1 MNGRGYGLAEV
12 GLFLL
17 LAFVLPGFVYLAFL
31 LFLFPNMFSQMV
43 TTTGFTNNEALF
55 GVLLGIIGGLLLT
68 SVCFF
73 LELFLSWIRLFW
85 LMERVL
91 RKVRIFGR
99 KLLLFPNMGIP
110 RLGKFEA
117 AGRSSVY
124 LHQITGQAIMHFN
137 IAMGLLIMLVLYL
150 VLQDFLG
157 ENSVTPSLQ
166 LARTTVTSIFV
177 FVNFVI
183 STCFY
188 NSAKIAMDEVDHVIV
203 QSIRVDNTSV
213 S

>member
-1 MNGRGYGLAEV
+1 
-12 GLFLL
+12 
-17 LAFVLPGFVYLAFL
+17 
-31 LFLFPNMFSQMV
+31 MV

-73 LELFLSWIRLFW
+73 LELFLSWIKLFW

-91 RKVRIFGR
+91 RKVRIVGR
-99 KLLLFPNMGIP
+99 KWLLFPNMGIP

-157 ENSVTPSLQ
+157 ENSVTPSFQ

-183 STCFY
+183 SVRFY
-188 NSAKIAMDEVDHVIV
+188 NSAKKAMDEVDNYITRSHKG
-203 QSIRVDNTSV
+203 SKGN
-213 S
+213 

>member
-73 LELFLSWIRLFW
+73 LELCLSRIKLFW

-91 RKVRIFGR
+91 RKVRIVGR
-99 KLLLFPNMGIP
+99 EWLLFPNMGIP

-157 ENSVTPSLQ
+157 ENSVTPSFQ

-183 STCFY
+183 SACFY
-188 NSAKIAMDEVDHVIV
+188 NSAKIAMDEVGDCITRSHKG
-203 QSIRVDNTSV
+203 SKGN
-213 S
+213 

>member
-1 MNGRGYGLAEV
+1 MAEV

-43 TTTGFTNNEALF
+43 TTTEFTNNVALF

-73 LELFLSWIRLFW
+73 LERFFGWIKLFW
-85 LMERVL
+85 LMQWVL
-91 RKVRIFGR
+91 RKVRIVGE
-99 KLLLFPNMGIP
+99 KWLLFPNMGIP

-157 ENSVTPSLQ
+157 ENLVTPSLQ
-166 LARTTVTSIFV
+166 LARISITSVLV
-177 FVNFVI
+177 FVNFVV
-183 STCFY
+183 SSWFY
-188 NSAKIAMDEVDHVIV
+188 DWAKRAMDEVEGCITGSHKG
-203 QSIRVDNTSV
+203 NKGN
-213 S
+213 

>member
-73 LELFLSWIRLFW
+73 LELFLSWIKLFW

-91 RKVRIFGR
+91 RKVRIVGR
-99 KLLLFPNMGIP
+99 EWLLFPNMEYLNWESLKLRVGAAYICI
-110 RLGKFEA
+110 RLQVKQ
-117 AGRSSVY
+117 SCTS
-124 LHQITGQAIMHFN
+124 T
-137 IAMGLLIMLVLYL
+137 
-150 VLQDFLG
+150 
-157 ENSVTPSLQ
+157 SLWD
-166 LARTTVTSIFV
+166 
-177 FVNFVI
+177 
-183 STCFY
+183 Y
-188 NSAKIAMDEVDHVIV
+188 
-203 QSIRVDNTSV
+203 
-213 S
+213 